1 VGVKIGNKNKI
12 KNSTIIGG
20 SQINMSSQ
28 NTPTEKE
35 SFWRSVW
42 QSLVSNLIWW
52 IIITVLIITVGIA
65 TSMNWDSIMEFILNR

>member
-1 VGVKIGNKNKI
+1 MGVKIGNKNKI